1 MSKPIFWNQA
11 CEDLSKKDKVMK
23 LIIKKYNKDYLIESK
38 NPFKTLCRSI
48 ITQQISTTAA
58 KSIYERFE
66 SISSLIPQKIIKIS
80 DYKFREIGLSKQK
93 ISYIKTLSEK
103 VNSEKIDLVK
113 LKTLE
118 TEKTFKTLTE
128 LKGIGPWTA
137 NIFLMFYCL
146 NSNIFPSNDLGL
158 INGLKKFYG
167 NSSQINTI
175 KNLWDP
181 WCSVGTFY
189 IWRALDGEALNY

>member
-48 ITQQISTTAA
+48 ISQQISTTAA

-80 DYKFREIGLSKQK
+80 DYKFREIGLNCPKPEGAFYLFPDFENFRDQLNNREIYTSEELCKSLLEEAKVALLPASNFYMPENFLGARVASVDYDGKKVFNEFPINRK
-93 ISYIKTLSEK
+93 ISEEIC
-103 VNSEKIDLVK
+103 
-113 LKTLE
+113 LK
-118 TEKTFKTLTE
+118 
-128 LKGIGPWTA
+128 
-137 NIFLMFYCL
+137 
-146 NSNIFPSNDLGL
+146 IFP
-158 INGLKKFYG
+158 
-167 NSSQINTI
+167 
-175 KNLWDP
+175 NLSKACNNIENW
-181 WCSVGTFY
+181 
-189 IWRALDGEALNY
+189 LNK

>member
-11 CEDLSKKDKVMK
+11 CEELSEKDKVIK

-48 ITQQISTTAA
+48 ISQQISTSAA

-66 SISSLIPQKIIKIS
+66 SLSSLIPEKIIKTS
-80 DYKFREIGLSKQK
+80 DDEFRKIGLSKQK
-93 ISYIKTLSEK
+93 ISYINTLSEK
-103 VNSEKIDLVK
+103 VDSEKIDLVK
-113 LKTLE
+113 LKKIE
-118 TEKTFKTLTE
+118 AEKTFKILTD

-146 NSNIFPSNDLGL
+146 NPNIFPSNDLGL
-158 INGLKKFYG
+158 INGLKKFYK
-167 NSSQINTI
+167 NSNQLNTI

-189 IWRALDGEALNY
+189 IWRALDGEPLNY

>member
-1 MSKPIFWNQA
+1 MSKPIFWNHA
-11 CEDLSKKDKVMK
+11 CEELSKKDKVIK
-23 LIIKKYNKDYLIESK
+23 LIINKYNKDYIIESK

-48 ITQQISTTAA
+48 ISQQISTTAA
-58 KSIYERFE
+58 KSIYEKFE
-66 SISSLIPQKIIKIS
+66 LLSSLIPDKIIKTS
-80 DYKFREIGLSKQK
+80 DYEFRKIGLSKQK

-103 VNSEKIDLVK
+103 VNSEKINLVK
-113 LKTLE
+113 LKTLQP
-118 TEKTFKTLTE
+118 EKTFKTLTE

-146 NSNIFPSNDLGL
+146 NANIFPSNDLGL
-158 INGLKKFYG
+158 KNGLKKFYK
-167 NSSQINTI
+167 NSNQLNTI

-189 IWRALDGEALNY
+189 IWRALDGEPLNY

>member
-48 ITQQISTTAA
+48 ISQQISTTAA

-103 VNSEKIDLVK
+103 VNS
-113 LKTLE
+113 
-118 TEKTFKTLTE
+118 
-128 LKGIGPWTA
+128 
-137 NIFLMFYCL
+137 
-146 NSNIFPSNDLGL
+146 
-158 INGLKKFYG
+158 
-167 NSSQINTI
+167 
-175 KNLWDP
+175 
-181 WCSVGTFY
+181 
-189 IWRALDGEALNY
+189 

>member
-48 ITQQISTTAA
+48 ISQQISTTAA

-80 DYKFREIGLSKQK
+80 DYNICYN
-93 ISYIKTLSEK
+93 IYIY
-103 VNSEKIDLVK
+103 ICY
-113 LKTLE
+113 
-118 TEKTFKTLTE
+118 
-128 LKGIGPWTA
+128 
-137 NIFLMFYCL
+137 NIYYNIYIYFFLF
-146 NSNIFPSNDLGL
+146 
-158 INGLKKFYG
+158 
-167 NSSQINTI
+167 
-175 KNLWDP
+175 
-181 WCSVGTFY
+181 
-189 IWRALDGEALNY
+189 